1 MKVSKGP
8 SLLVTH
14 ISQILSCLT
23 LTFALFNLVYYDF
36 SDCVHHVMS
45 TPLHTIWIHCIQVD
59 IIIFFWFFN
68 STSISDWQ
76 KLNSLAQYLT
86 SILHSSWLLLV
97 SHKSLYQLFSKP
109 FMALFLFAY
118 FGIFY
123 INLIKPKRQYF

>member
-1 MKVSKGP
+1 MKVSKGL
-8 SLLVTH
+8 SLLHTHTH
-14 ISQILSCLT
+14 ISQILFNCTCLT

-59 IIIFFWFFN
+59 IILFFWFFN
-68 STSISDWQ
+68 SAPISDWQ

-97 SHKSLYQLFSKP
+97 RNFKLFIVTKVC
-109 FMALFLFAY
+109 
-118 FGIFY
+118 
-123 INLIKPKRQYF
+123 INNNLKMS